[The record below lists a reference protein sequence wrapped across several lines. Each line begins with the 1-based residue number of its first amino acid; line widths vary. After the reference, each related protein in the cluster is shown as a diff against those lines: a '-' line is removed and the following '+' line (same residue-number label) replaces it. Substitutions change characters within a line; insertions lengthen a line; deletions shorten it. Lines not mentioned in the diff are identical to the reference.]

1 MREKLLRTIGR
12 VGTLALLGMVLAG
25 PTSRLWAL
33 GEKSQEAF
41 LRMRTV
47 IFYDT
52 KFSGRKF
59 KVGDDMTITGKF
71 QILPIWPKEIAYSGI
86 AWLNFFVPGP
96 QFLRVGT
103 WVNNR
108 FQSCSQELI
117 LGGTYEYKI
126 IGRARYPGHWPVGTM
141 LSLKDAGPIIGPS
154 TYVDVDGSHEGFTN
168 PIKTL
173 LGNTVNLEDY
183 GQSRMLLWTLV
194 TTLIGVAW
202 LGFWVVRPLGPRLGI
217 VAAGRGKELISGA
230 DKTVAVLFAVGTIGL
245 IVIANTVTASQY
257 PHTIPI
263 QETIVK
269 NEPLAP
275 EPSHVEAQ
283 VLDATYDVPTRTLAF
298 RLQVH
303 NTGERPLVLKEFT
316 TANVRFLNE
325 QVPGNSWNP
334 DFPEV
339 YGGPMKITPSDP
351 IAPGETKVLEVV
363 LASAEWENQR
373 LTMYHE
379 TTNRFGGLL
388 FFSDPTGQRSII
400 AVADQLV
407 IPRFGG
413 SQM

>member
-1 MREKLLRTIGR
+1 MTKRVLRMMGR
-12 VGTLALLGMVLAG
+12 AGALALLGMVLAG
-25 PTSRLWAL
+25 PTTRLWAL